1 MSAHTPAHMSPAQA
15 AQVADVSRWTIMR
28 AIKSGDLQAFRD
40 NKNQWR
46 IKTDDLNAWLSA
58 HPAQCAHTV
67 QEEVDAHPAH
77 TPAHPDPIAQD
88 TLELVRVK
96 AELEAEKTLRA
107 TIEADRDHWRD
118 LAQKLTE
125 PRPRKWWLW

>member
-1 MSAHTPAHMSPAQA
+1 
-15 AQVADVSRWTIMR
+15 MR

-46 IKTDDLNAWLSA
+46 IKDDDLNAWLSA
-58 HPAQCAHTV
+58 QCAHSV
-67 QEEVDAHPAH
+67 QKEGDAHPVH
-77 TPAHPDPIAQD
+77 TPAHPDQIAKE

-118 LAQKLTE
+118 LAQKLAE
-125 PRPRKWWLW
+125 PRPRKWWFWR

>member
-1 MSAHTPAHMSPAQA
+1 VSAHTSAHMSPAQA

-67 QEEVDAHPAH
+67 QEEVDAHPVH
-77 TPAHPDPIAQD
+77 TPAHPNPIAQD
-88 TLELVRVK
+88 TLELVRMK

-107 TIEADRDHWRD
+107 TVEADRDHWRE
-118 LAQKLTE
+118 LAQKLAE
-125 PRPRKWWLW
+125 SRPRKWWFW

>member
-1 MSAHTPAHMSPAQA
+1 MSPAQA

-46 IKTDDLNAWLSA
+46 IKTNDLNAWLFA
-58 HPAQCAHTV
+58 HPAQGARTV
-67 QEEVDAHPAH
+67 QEEVDAHPVPP
-77 TPAHPDPIAQD
+77 PAHPDTITQD

-96 AELEAEKTLRA
+96 AELEAEKTLRT
-107 TIEADRDHWRD
+107 TIEADRDHWRE
-118 LAQKLTE
+118 LAQKLAE
-125 PRPRKWWLW
+125 SRPRKWWFW

>member
-1 MSAHTPAHMSPAQA
+1 MSPAKA

-28 AIKSGDLQAFRD
+28 AIKSSDLQAFRD

-58 HPAQCAHTV
+58 HHAQCAHTV
-67 QEEVDAHPAH
+67 QKEADAHLAH
-77 TPAHPDPIAQD
+77 THAHPDPIAQD

-96 AELEAEKTLRA
+96 VELEAERTLRA
-107 TIEADRDHWRD
+107 TIEADRDRWRE
-118 LAQKLTE
+118 LAQKLAE
-125 PRPRKWWLW
+125 SRPRKWWFW

>member
-1 MSAHTPAHMSPAQA
+1 MSPAQA

-28 AIKSGDLQAFRD
+28 AIKSHDLQAFRD

-46 IKTDDLNAWLSA
+46 IKNDDLNAWLSA

-67 QEEVDAHPAH
+67 QEEVDAP
-77 TPAHPDPIAQD
+77 PDLIAQD

-96 AELEAEKTLRA
+96 AELEAEKKLRA

-118 LAQKLTE
+118 LAQKLAS
-125 PRPRKWWLW
+125 PRARRWWFW

>member
-1 MSAHTPAHMSPAQA
+1 MSTHTPAHMSPAQA

-40 NKNQWR
+40 NKNQWK
-46 IKTDDLNAWLSA
+46 IKSDDLNTWLSD
-58 HPAQCAHTV
+58 HPAQG
-67 QEEVDAHPAH
+67 AHPVQDKVN
-77 TPAHPDPIAQD
+77 AHPDPIAED
-88 TLELVRVK
+88 TLELARVK

-107 TIEADRDHWRD
+107 SIETDRDHWRE

-125 PRPRKWWLW
+125 KRPRKWWFWR